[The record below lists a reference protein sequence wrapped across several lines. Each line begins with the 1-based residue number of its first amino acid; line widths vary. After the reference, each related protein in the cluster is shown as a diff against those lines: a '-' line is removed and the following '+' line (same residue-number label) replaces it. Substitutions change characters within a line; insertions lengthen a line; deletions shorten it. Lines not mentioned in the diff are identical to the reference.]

1 MEQNNQKVSI
11 IIVTLNAGKTL
22 QLTLDSIYQQRYPN
36 IEIII
41 QDGGSTDNTISI
53 LESNNGN
60 IAHWISEKDN
70 GVYDAMNKAVN
81 KVTGDWIYFLGADDT
96 LRPEFSD
103 MVYELTDSGI
113 IYYGN
118 VFAEGAV
125 KLGELT
131 KKQFAKVGAYHQAI
145 IYPRAV
151 FDKYKYNTK
160 YKISA
165 DFALTI
171 TLIKDPSFRF
181 CYKDYIIANFN
192 HEGISGANID
202 TAFQKDKPGLIYK
215 NFGLKIWLSYM
226 FHRLKNR
233 HNPRA

>member
-1 MEQNNQKVSI
+1 MEQNNHKVSI
-11 IIVTLNAGKTL
+11 IIVTLNAGNTL
-22 QLTLDSIYQQRYPN
+22 QLALDSIYKQQYPN

-41 QDGGSTDNTISI
+41 QDGESTDNTLSI
-53 LESNNGN
+53 LENNN
-60 IAHWISEKDN
+60 VKIACWMSEKDN
-70 GVYDAMNKAVN
+70 GVYDAMNKALSN
-81 KVTGDWIYFLGADDT
+81 ATGDWIYFLGADDT
-96 LRPEFSD
+96 LLPAFSD
-103 MVYELTDSGI
+103 MVYELSDSGV

-118 VFAEGAV
+118 VFAEGGI

-131 KKQFAKVGAYHQAI
+131 KKQFAKYGPYHQAM
-145 IYPRAV
+145 IYPRVV

-171 TLIKDPSFRF
+171 ALIKDPSFRF
-181 CYKDYIIANFN
+181 CYKDYVIANFN

-202 TAFQKDKPGLIYK
+202 AAFQNDKPGLIYK

-233 HNPRA
+233 DNPRA